1 MRQSAPSPGFGF
13 HPDSVGKKKREKR
26 EDGGRVGFMCVCE
39 RTRWGEGLSVRVA
52 LAGGVYKGGYVCE
65 RTAQCFG
72 GLCFEGSQCEIF
84 GGLNC
89 PPHRA

>member
-1 MRQSAPSPGFGF
+1 MGEGWALCVYVKEQ
-13 HPDSVGKKKREKR
+13 
-26 EDGGRVGFMCVCE
+26 DGGR
-39 RTRWGEGLSVRVA
+39 GLSVRVA

-84 GGLNC
+84 GALNC